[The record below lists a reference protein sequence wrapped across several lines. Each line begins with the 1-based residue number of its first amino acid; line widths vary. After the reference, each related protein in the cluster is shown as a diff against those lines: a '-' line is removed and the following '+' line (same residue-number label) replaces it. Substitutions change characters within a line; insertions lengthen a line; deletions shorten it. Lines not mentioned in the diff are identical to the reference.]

1 MTYFDNFFFFNTC
14 SRCPE
19 ESKSQVRGIYVQ
31 CNEQTTCESCVH
43 THRCGWCPLS
53 NSCVHDIEQC
63 TAPMNKDDVPFRS
76 ERVSAVYLD
85 DETCMFVPD

>member
-1 MTYFDNFFFFNTC
+1 MVYTNY

-19 ESKSQVRGIYVQ
+19 ESKSQVTGIIDQ
-31 CNEQTTCESCVH
+31 CKRQISCEACVH

-63 TAPMNKDDVPFRS
+63 TTMNRDDIPYHS
-76 ERVSAVYLD
+76 ERVSVA
-85 DETCMFVPD
+85 